1 MSDIILL
8 GLGGIIQPQ
17 DGKDYR
23 LFTPIYANV
32 VLEAANIGNS
42 DSEMSK
48 PAPVQLLSAEERQ
61 VTLIQVTAYSEE
73 LYLLPQAG
81 PGDK

>member
-17 DGKDYR
+17 DGENYLLLAVINAD
-23 LFTPIYANV
+23 I
-32 VLEAANIGNS
+32 VLEATNIGNS
-42 DSEMSK
+42 DAEMSK
-48 PAPVQLLSAEERQ
+48 PAPVQFLSAKERQ
-61 VTLIQVTAYSEE
+61 VSLIQVPAYSEE
-73 LYLLPQAG
+73 LDFLAPAG

>member
-17 DGKDYR
+17 DGENY
-23 LFTPIYANV
+23 LLLAVIYADV
-32 VLEAANIGNS
+32 IFEATNIGNS

-48 PAPVQLLSAEERQ
+48 PAPVQFLSAKERK
-61 VTLIQVTAYSEE
+61 VTLIQVPANSEE
-73 LYLLPQAG
+73 FDFLARAG
-81 PGDK
+81 TRDK

>member
-1 MSDIILL
+1 MSAIRLV

-23 LFTPIYANV
+23 LFTPIYADL
-32 VLEAANIGNS
+32 VLEATNIGNS

-48 PAPVQLLSAEERQ
+48 PAPVQFLSAKERQ
-61 VTLIQVTAYSEE
+61 VTLIQVPAYSEE